1 VTLLYLDLLQA
12 FEASAGSEAT
22 LRERQLIEVM
32 ASEIERLRNEI
43 YWFRDSTS
51 GRPEAGR

>member
-1 VTLLYLDLLQA
+1 LSLLYLDLLQA

-32 ASEIERLRNEI
+32 AERIERLERDI
-43 YWFRDSTS
+43 YWLRDSTS